1 MLKLRNCRLGTKLA
15 LLMSASVLGF
25 GGFCAIA
32 YDMFSTVKVGGPVYG
47 RVVQSKDLI
56 ADVLPPPEYILEAY
70 LVTSEMTM
78 ASTPGE
84 FEGLASRL
92 ATLERDF
99 RTRRDYWDEHLPAS
113 KMKETLLVS
122 AYQPADKFFRAVNAK
137 YTPLMR
143 TGDKAKGLAVFQE
156 ELRPLYQEHRSA
168 IDSVVEKANADL
180 AEAELHATS
189 VISARLATLVGFG
202 AGMVAGLLGLA
213 WYIAR
218 GITRP
223 MSKLV
228 NDIGAMQRD
237 RDLTKR
243 LNLKGTD
250 EVGELARTFDAFVG
264 DVHEIVKTAAGV
276 TSDVAAAATEIAASA
291 EEMAQGMA
299 KQESQA
305 SSVAAAATEMSASVA
320 EVASRSAEAK
330 NFAGASRDRAGSGA
344 AVVQETISEI
354 MGIADQVRESSEV
367 IAELGKKSEQIGKI
381 VGVINEIADQTN
393 LLALNAAIEA
403 ARAGEHGRGFAVVA
417 DEVRKLAERTA
428 KATEEVVRSIGEI
441 QSDTGRAVEQIEL
454 GAGRVGKGVELAGQA
469 GTALRTIV
477 ESSENVGVMVQSIAA
492 AADQQAA
499 TSQQIA
505 RSAEEISAVTRVST
519 EGAQQSAEAA
529 NSLSA
534 RAEELRALVG
544 RFRV

>member
-1 MLKLRNCRLGTKLA
+1 MFKLRNYRLGAKLS
-15 LLMSASVLGF
+15 LLMGASVLGF

-32 YDMFSTVKVGGPVYG
+32 YDMFSTVKVGGPVYD
-47 RVVQSKDLI
+47 RVVLSKDLI
-56 ADVLPPPEYILEAY
+56 ADVLPPPEYIIEAY
-70 LVTSEMTM
+70 LVANEMSVV
-78 ASTPGE
+78 STPGE
-84 FEGLASRL
+84 LEGLTAKL
-92 ATLERDF
+92 ATLEKDF
-99 RTRRDYWDEHLPAS
+99 RSRRDYWDEHLPVS
-113 KMKETLLVS
+113 KMKETLLVA
-122 AYQPADKFFRAVNAK
+122 AYAPADKFFHDVNAK
-137 YTPLMR
+137 YMPLLR
-143 TGDKAKGLAVFQE
+143 SGDKAKALALFQS
-156 ELRPLYQEHRSA
+156 ELRPLYQEHRTA
-168 IDSVVEKANADL
+168 IDVVVESANADL
-180 AEAELHATS
+180 TEAESQAHA
-189 VISARLATLVGFG
+189 VIAARLMTLIGFG
-202 AGMVAGLLGLA
+202 AAMVVGLLGLA

-218 GITRP
+218 GITTP
-223 MSKLV
+223 MGKLV
-228 NDIGAMQRD
+228 NEIGFMQKN

-243 LNLKGTD
+243 LNLNGTD

-276 TSDVAAAATEIAASA
+276 TSDVAAAATQIAASA

-330 NFAGASRDRAGSGA
+330 NFASTSRDRAGTGA
-344 AVVQETISEI
+344 SVVQQTIAEI

-367 IAELGKKSEQIGKI
+367 ITELGKKSEQIGKI

-469 GTALRTIV
+469 GTALKSIV
-477 ESSENVGVMVQSIAA
+477 ESSENVGTMVQSIAA
-492 AADQQAA
+492 AADQQAT

-529 NSLSA
+529 NSLSS